1 MCTLDVLTVTG
12 AKKLDWHTMCINN
25 RTRFRDGDLPE
36 EPCVG
41 VRCVTGRQCI
51 NGADG
56 LGVGRAVRVGKKPC
70 TAWVSIPAWG
80 VTPAQFKCA
89 RVTSCVTVP
98 VYGITHRACGLNNSV
113 DGDQKRAGVLRGPLD
128 HAKQTIAH
136 SGSRTQRGGSLTT
149 ESKSAR
155 VTGCVSVL
163 CLGTLPAAQYTTITY
178 TDQQLRG
185 VCGCARI
192 SNVMMR

>member
-113 DGDQKRAGVLRGPLD
+113 DGDQKRAGVLRG
-128 HAKQTIAH
+128 HSITQNKQLHTLGVEP
-136 SGSRTQRGGSLTT
+136 SVEGPSQRSLNPPA
-149 ESKSAR
+149 S
-155 VTGCVSVL
+155 
-163 CLGTLPAAQYTTITY
+163 PAASACFAWELFLQRSTRPSPTLTSNFAECA
-178 TDQQLRG
+178 G
-185 VCGCARI
+185 VQEFR
-192 SNVMMR
+192 M